1 MTLEIV
7 AQGFVFG
14 LKMVYCISK
23 FKKGS
28 MWDEIQDMPGE
39 IFDLEID
46 EENDDRE
53 MDIDD
58 RELMPPDMQLD
69 ILKEDPME
77 D

>member
-1 MTLEIV
+1 VTLEIV

-14 LKMVYCISK
+14 LKIVYCVYM

-39 IFDLEID
+39 IFDL
-46 EENDDRE
+46 
-53 MDIDD
+53 DIDD
-58 RELMPPDMQLD
+58 REMMPPDMQLD

>member
-1 MTLEIV
+1 
-7 AQGFVFG
+7 
-14 LKMVYCISK
+14 
-23 FKKGS
+23 

-39 IFDLEID
+39 IFDLEIA